1 MKKYI
6 FLSIVLFISAFA
18 LAQNENDVNDLTLL
32 VSYLEG
38 NFNTLEQS
46 KADTNFFHIV
56 LHMKTIWKDRTDGIW
71 MYVEQAVGWK
81 QEKPYRQRIYKIS
94 VLNENTIISEVF
106 TFENPLKYTGSWKDE
121 TLLSDLSYDKLTKR
135 EGCTVYIQ
143 RTGSEIFEG
152 ETRGKE
158 CQSDLAGAKY
168 ASSKVTIKPDMFI
181 SWDRGF
187 NESDEQVW
195 GAETGGY
202 IFKKE

>member
-6 FLSIVLFISAFA
+6 FFFIVLFTSTFTFA
-18 LAQNENDVNDLTLL
+18 QVKDDVNDLSLL
-32 VSYLEG
+32 VSYLDG

-46 KADTNFFHIV
+46 KADTNYYHIV
-56 LHMKTIWKDRTDGIW
+56 LHMKTIWKERTDGVW

-81 QEKPYRQRIYKIS
+81 QDKPYRQRIYKIS
-94 VLNENTIISEVF
+94 VLDENTIISEVY
-106 TFENPLKYTGSWKDE
+106 TFENPLKYTGAWKDE
-121 TLLSDLSYDKLTKR
+121 NLISDLSPDKLTKR

-143 RTGSEIFEG
+143 KTGSDTFEG

-187 NESDEQVW
+187 DDKDEQVW
-195 GAETGGY
+195 GAEKGGY